1 MVEMEADTSAA
12 VEIESPAP
20 EKSADAQNTERPA
33 PPPETRGKKRALSF
47 FERVRQVPKADWGTR
62 SYIYVYCLE
71 PICNLKMGGETKYL
85 VKLKEPIFDEDSI
98 MVDYGSG
105 KYRLNLVGRKAGADA
120 NDQIDVCEIEIYNP
134 QFPPKIPEAVWMNDP
149 RNVRWK
155 ALLPKEVPPKPETPL
170 GTMNDA
176 LNTLSNIRRS
186 VVEEMKPQ
194 AAAAP
199 PTDPVQSALAV
210 AKDLLSMRADN
221 PMVDVMRDEMKAMR
235 DEMKAEREENRKLQA
250 ELRQGNKPATGDP
263 IKTVVDTIEQL
274 KPLIKE
280 FMPQAVE
287 TVKDV
292 VRGRRP
298 GFGEMVVE
306 QGLPILGQILAPW
319 SNALA
324 ARFMAG
330 PPAPTGSQFQPANP
344 APAPQTSPGLP
355 PASGPLPANAAQPA
369 APPPNSFIKLMSNPL
384 AFQAFSSHFKD
395 FCKPEAEG
403 GNPESGKDFA
413 FWVLKAEGEQPFMDA
428 RLMGVGN
435 ILQLFKQSPA
445 WTLLQAHEQN
455 LVKFLDQ
462 ALSYNPQEAPAD
474 EEEDDDDEN
483 GVDLTKGF

>member
-1 MVEMEADTSAA
+1 
-12 VEIESPAP
+12 
-20 EKSADAQNTERPA
+20 
-33 PPPETRGKKRALSF
+33 
-47 FERVRQVPKADWGTR
+47 
-62 SYIYVYCLE
+62 
-71 PICNLKMGGETKYL
+71 
-85 VKLKEPIFDEDSI
+85 
-98 MVDYGSG
+98 
-105 KYRLNLVGRKAGADA
+105 
-120 NDQIDVCEIEIYNP
+120 
-134 QFPPKIPEAVWMNDP
+134 
-149 RNVRWK
+149 
-155 ALLPKEVPPKPETPL
+155 
-170 GTMNDA
+170 
-176 LNTLSNIRRS
+176 
-186 VVEEMKPQ
+186 MKPQ